1 MEAVFQDSKS
11 LSVGE
16 NWLETH
22 HTVVI
27 TLYQAFSVFIEHF
40 LGTLPFNE
48 SAHTVLKSLGPH
60 ALRMRI
66 LTLFTIPT
74 ISLQKVFTRC
84 PIGIIFKEIVNNF
97 IVILKVRR
105 QFVVYLDF
113 VSGPVC

>member
-1 MEAVFQDSKS
+1 MEAVFEDSKS

-40 LGTLPFNE
+40 LGTLAFNE
-48 SAHTVLKSLGPH
+48 PAHTVLKALGPH

-66 LTLFTIPT
+66 LTLIAIPA

-84 PIGIIFKEIVNNF
+84 PIGIILQKIVNNV

-105 QFVVYLDF
+105 
-113 VSGPVC
+113 